1 MWTAGPRLDYNLDP
15 GGTLPAAFN
24 TELYAQE
31 SATLADL
38 QYYTRWDRTNT
49 YIAGQ
54 VFESGLQ
61 TTSLNANLRS
71 DAQAQLDAIT
81 AAATALAARVTT
93 AETCLTILVSRLLR
107 WSFDGPT
114 DTVSI
119 TATRTVLQATSVAS
133 LNSAST
139 MQLSY
144 LAQLTAPVESRLT
157 AAAAAAAI
165 VT

>member
-38 QYYTRWDRTNT
+38 KYYTRWNSTNT
-49 YIAGQ
+49 FRAGQ

-61 TTSLNANLRS
+61 TTSLNGITDSVLALLANLRS

-81 AAATALAARVTT
+81 AAALALAARVTT
-93 AETCLTILVSRLLR
+93 AEAGLTSQ
-107 WSFDGPT
+107 P
-114 DTVSI
+114 
-119 TATRTVLQATSVAS
+119 AS
-133 LNSAST
+133 
-139 MQLSY
+139 
-144 LAQLTAPVESRLT
+144 
-157 AAAAAAAI
+157 
-165 VT
+165 